1 MNETQMLNI
10 AIVILISTSRPPFV
24 AAIAISIIGEV
35 DVGIL
40 NLLSLIETIPE
51 DDNIGYWKT
60 PRSFPH
66 NKLYWNTK
74 GWLIILYLG
83 EAFLCVPLFTYTFRQ
98 PQKKQRAR
106 QPTFQSNL
114 GFLDWRL
121 YISFANSKA
130 ASVLVP
136 RRVIQFSIFFFLFF
150 PLTIF
155 GGDLIVRNWSRD
167 SSDVSRRYK
176 KQGKK

>member
-24 AAIAISIIGEV
+24 AAIAISSIGEV

-66 NKLYWNTK
+66 NKLY
-74 GWLIILYLG
+74 
-83 EAFLCVPLFTYTFRQ
+83 
-98 PQKKQRAR
+98 
-106 QPTFQSNL
+106 
-114 GFLDWRL
+114 
-121 YISFANSKA
+121 
-130 ASVLVP
+130 
-136 RRVIQFSIFFFLFF
+136 
-150 PLTIF
+150 
-155 GGDLIVRNWSRD
+155 
-167 SSDVSRRYK
+167 
-176 KQGKK
+176 